1 MPYAI
6 LRTAKLT
13 SLGSVGGSA
22 QHNFRERDTPNAD
35 PEMTLEGSIVNV
47 ILSLYGTGSEP
58 LWLQT

>member
-22 QHNFRERDTPNAD
+22 QHNFRERDTPN
-35 PEMTLEGSIVNV
+35 GSAVNV